1 MGDKPWMQRKLLRA
15 YLNGGRRA
23 QWLLSRLSTWIYWH
37 CVVVENRFG
46 PLLTAAEHK
55 AACERFMER
64 HERYIDEL
72 EGLRKKDKKQ

>member
-1 MGDKPWMQRKLLRA
+1 MKDKPWIQRKLLRL

-23 QWLLSRLSTWIYWH
+23 QGLLSRLSTWIYWH

-55 AACERFMER
+55 AACDRIMER
-64 HERYIDEL
+64 HGRYVGEL
-72 EGLRKKDKKQ
+72 EGLRKKDGNQ